1 MSGRNAQFVEQ
12 WWTLNPDY
20 EYAFFNDSHA
30 RRYVMARAS
39 PEERQA
45 YLSLLRG
52 AQRAD
57 LFRMIWMKYA
67 GGIYADLDT
76 KPLNPL
82 RSVIPPKASAY
93 TGRLLVL

>member
-1 MSGRNAQFVEQ
+1 MSGRNAEFVKQ

-39 PEERQA
+39 PKEKQA
-45 YLSLLRG
+45 YLYLLRG

-57 LFRMIWMKYA
+57 LFRMIWMKYE
-67 GGIYADLDT
+67 GGLRRPRHQAAQPSEKRDT
-76 KPLNPL
+76 AKGLG
-82 RSVIPPKASAY
+82 VH
-93 TGRLLVL
+93 GQVLVL